1 MEHLI
6 LKQQCLKTAIQQDFL
21 EEQFGTRGCTL
32 HSHRK
37 KKKTKRIHAKNNPHP
52 LPPFSPNPKRKAL
65 SNDHVRGWPFFFNQY
80 SSSCL
85 H

>member
-37 KKKTKRIHAKNNPHP
+37 KKKKQKESMQKITPTLFP
-52 LPPFSPNPKRKAL
+52 LSLLTQN
-65 SNDHVRGWPFFFNQY
+65 VRPYQMTT
-80 SSSCL
+80 
-85 H
+85 

>member
-37 KKKTKRIHAKNNPHP
+37 KKPKKNPC
-52 LPPFSPNPKRKAL
+52 KK
-65 SNDHVRGWPFFFNQY
+65 
-80 SSSCL
+80 
-85 H
+85 